1 MSVRF
6 IIGRAGSGKTWRCLE
21 AIRTRLREDA
31 AGGPRLLLLVP
42 EQASFQMERA
52 LIETPDLA
60 GYTRCEVLSFQRLAY
75 RIFAER
81 GIDPR
86 SADQT
91 IGPLGRLMVIRR
103 LIRLEKSALTI
114 LDRVA
119 DKPGLVRQV
128 ANTIEE
134 LMREAVDPPA
144 LVELAE
150 RLEESN
156 PLAAAWTGDLTR
168 LYRAYLDH
176 LIDDRLDPAQYL
188 QLAAERLDQ
197 CPWLCDAEVWVDG
210 FAGFTRQ
217 EYHLLT
223 ELARRVRSMEMTLLL
238 DPRAAAVTADS
249 IPWLSYSLFARTER
263 TLARLG
269 HDLKAAGID
278 VLEPILLQD
287 SCKTGLPRP
296 ETPTHCTGETPVP
309 HHVNRLQKAAR
320 HMPGHRPCEADE
332 KHRRDAG
339 ATPASESIPAGD
351 TPATERIPEDSTPS
365 RFQAPALVALENNL
379 FRALTAEAGP
389 ITPETVRALDFPDRR
404 TEVAAAVA
412 EIERLTRRADPPMRY
427 RDIAVIVRDLGEY
440 HDLIAAALRGQ
451 GIPCFLDRR
460 EPTTHHP
467 LVELVRSLL
476 ALAAD
481 DCRSDAARLS
491 LKTDLLNLDTREAD
505 LLENYVLACG
515 IVGRTTW
522 KEEWTSTRYFPDKA
536 RNEEDT
542 KCQQEV
548 LREINHIRRR
558 WWARVGS
565 WLDWAAAH
573 PDATGREWAEAFYAC
588 LEQAGVGAR
597 LADWAEQDEGD
608 GRGHEADM
616 HRQIWVDFVELLD
629 EFVKALGT
637 ESIHVSEFRET
648 LEAALA
654 EFNLGLAPPTLDQV
668 LVGSIERSRH
678 PPVRA
683 VLLLGFDECYFP
695 LHTAEDPLLG
705 DVERELLAKSGREIG
720 PTRRQQLLNERMLA
734 YIALTRASER
744 VWISW
749 PRADGQGK
757 PLRPSPYLQDVL
769 RALPGLT
776 VEKIA
781 EPWGERSLDWV
792 ARINEL
798 GGRLAAEFRRRGE
811 PDQDAAPDKRAL
823 FNAVYER
830 VREQSSWTH
839 TLRSCF
845 GGLGYR
851 NEARLESGLIERATR
866 DPFAASVSRLERF
879 AACPFA
885 HFADYFLKLKAR
897 VEPSLNVMDLG
908 TVCHAVLEKFVD
920 SLAKEQRSLAELAED
935 EINERVDRISGEM
948 LPELAGDMLLAE
960 ARNAYLY
967 DRSRFH
973 LHRSLRRQWEAA
985 RLGRYRPAAVE
996 FPFGMSARTPAA
1008 TLTTPKGRRV
1018 LLRGLIDRVDVA
1030 ELADELLGVVIDYK
1044 RTTERKLDWTQAY
1057 HGLSVQLVTY
1067 LLALRQVGQSLT
1079 GRPIRPV
1086 AALYLPLIE
1095 PFQTVAHPS
1104 EPKKPIKWR
1113 GVIDVSRVDTL
1124 DGRVDGAGT
1133 ASDFISAA
1141 ITKKGENVANSDL
1154 LDSDQ
1159 FEVLLRHVRRRIG
1172 ELADAL
1178 LDGDISVRPYRLN
1191 RTMPCG
1197 FCKFSAVC
1205 RYEIET
1211 QPPRLLEG
1219 MGSKT
1224 QVLERIMQ
1232 EAEDAGSGE

>member
-21 AIRTRLREDA
+21 AIRARLREDA
-31 AGGPRLLLLVP
+31 ARGPRLLLLVP

-60 GYTRCEVLSFQRLAY
+60 GFTRCEVLSFQRLAY
-75 RIFAER
+75 RIFAES

-86 SADQT
+86 AADQT
-91 IGPLGRLMVIRR
+91 IGLLGRLMVVRR
-103 LIRLEKSALTI
+103 LIRNEKSNLTI
-114 LDRVA
+114 LARVA
-119 DKPGLVRQV
+119 DKPGLVRQI

-134 LMREAVDPPA
+134 LIHEAVDPPA

-150 RLEESN
+150 RIGESN
-156 PLAAAWTGDLTR
+156 PLAAAWVGDLTR
-168 LYRAYLDH
+168 LYQAYVDH

-188 QLAAERLDQ
+188 QLATDRLDQ
-197 CPWLCDAEVWVDG
+197 CSWLSDAEVWVDG

-223 ELARRVRSMEMTLLL
+223 ELARRARSMEVTLLL
-238 DPRAAAVTADS
+238 DPTAAAVKAET

-263 TLARLG
+263 TLVRLG
-269 HDLKAAGID
+269 HDLKAAGVD
-278 VLEPILLQD
+278 VLEPILL
-287 SCKTGLPRP
+287 KNP
-296 ETPTHCTGETPVP
+296 TPP
-309 HHVNRLQKAAR
+309 
-320 HMPGHRPCEADE
+320 
-332 KHRRDAG
+332 
-339 ATPASESIPAGD
+339 
-351 TPATERIPEDSTPS
+351 

-379 FRALTAEAGP
+379 FRTRTAESGP
-389 ITPETVRALDFPDRR
+389 ISRETIRALDFPDRR

-412 EIERLTRRADPPMRY
+412 EIERLTRRVDPPMRY
-427 RDIAVIVRDLGEY
+427 RDIAVIVRDLAEY
-440 HDLIAAALRGQ
+440 HDLIAAALRGK

-476 ALAAD
+476 TLAAD
-481 DCRSDAARLS
+481 DCRAEAVRLS
-491 LKTDLLNLDTREAD
+491 LKTGLLNLNVREAD

-515 IVGRTTW
+515 IVGRAAW
-522 KEEWTSTRYFPDKA
+522 KEEWTSARYFPDKA
-536 RNEEDT
+536 RDEE
-542 KCQQEV
+542 QQGYQQKV
-548 LREINHIRRR
+548 LREVNRIRRR
-558 WWARVGS
+558 WLAQVES

-573 PDATGREWAEAFYAC
+573 PEAAGSEWAEVFYAC
-588 LEQAGVGAR
+588 LEQIRTGEQ
-597 LADWAEQDEGD
+597 LAQWAEHDEGD

-616 HRQIWVDFVELLD
+616 HRQIWLDFVELLD

-637 ESIHVSEFRET
+637 EPLSINEFRET

-683 VLLLGFDECYFP
+683 VLLLGFDERHFP

-705 DVERELLAKSGREIG
+705 DVERELLAKAGREIG
-720 PTRRQQLLNERMLA
+720 PARRQQLLNERMLA

-769 RALPGLT
+769 RALPNLT

-781 EPWGERSLDWV
+781 DPWAERSLDWI

-811 PDQDAAPDKRAL
+811 REQDTEPGKRAL

-830 VREQSSWTH
+830 IRTEPSWGH
-839 TLRSCF
+839 TLRRCF
-845 GGLGYR
+845 GGLAYR
-851 NEARLESGLIERATR
+851 NEARLDAGIIGRAVRSPLGT
-866 DPFAASVSRLERF
+866 SVSRLERF

-885 HFADYFLKLKAR
+885 HFAEYLLKLKPR
-897 VEPSLNVMDLG
+897 VEPSLEPIDLG
-908 TVCHAVLEKFVD
+908 KICHAVLEKFVD
-920 SLAKEQRSLAELAED
+920 TLARERRSLAELGED
-935 EINERVDRISGEM
+935 EINERVDQISGEM
-948 LPELAGDMLLAE
+948 LPELAGDMLLTE

-967 DRSRFH
+967 DWSRFH
-973 LHRSLRRQWEAA
+973 LHRSLRRQREAA
-985 RLGRYRPAAVE
+985 GLGRYRPMRVE
-996 FPFGMSARTPAA
+996 LPFGMSAGAA
-1008 TLTTPKGRRV
+1008 AVTLTTPKGRRV
-1018 LLRGLIDRVDVA
+1018 LLRGVIDRVDVA

-1044 RTTERKLDWTQAY
+1044 LARERKMDWTKAY
-1057 HGLSVQLVTY
+1057 HGLSVQLVAY
-1067 LLALRQVGQSLT
+1067 LLALQQVGQSLT

-1086 AALYLPLIE
+1086 AALFLPLIE
-1095 PFQTVAHPS
+1095 PFATVPHPS
-1104 EPKKPIKWR
+1104 ETKTPTKWR
-1113 GVIDVSRVDTL
+1113 GVIDVSKVDTL
-1124 DGRVDGAGT
+1124 DGTVSGPGT
-1133 ASDFISAA
+1133 ASAFISAA
-1141 ITKKGENVANSDL
+1141 ITQKGGNAANSDL
-1154 LDSDQ
+1154 LNNDE
-1159 FEVLLRHVRRRIG
+1159 FAVLLRHVGRRMG
-1172 ELADAL
+1172 ELTDAV

-1191 RTMPCG
+1191 RAMPCG
-1197 FCKFSAVC
+1197 FCALRAVC

-1224 QVLERIMQ
+1224 QVLQQMTR